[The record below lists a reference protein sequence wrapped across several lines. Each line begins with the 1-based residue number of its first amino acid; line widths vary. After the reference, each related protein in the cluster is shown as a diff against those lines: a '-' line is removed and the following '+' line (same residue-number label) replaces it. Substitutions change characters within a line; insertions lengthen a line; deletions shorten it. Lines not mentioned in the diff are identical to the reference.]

1 MWNIDQIKSQAG
13 KTVVITGGNTGIGYE
28 TAKALYLAGAKV
40 ILACRD
46 MAKAELAAWELT
58 KLNPLGQLETAFLDL
73 SSLQSVNEFSK
84 NFLGRFRRLD
94 VLINNAGIM
103 MPPAGVTSEGYELQF
118 GVNHLGHFALTGQL
132 FPLLKDTPDSR
143 VVTLTSLAYI
153 HGSLDFQSF
162 SSIGEYNT
170 TAAYAQSK
178 LANIVFSL
186 ELQRRINLTGVP
198 VSSLAAHPGIATTE
212 ITRHMNDEQF
222 KYAQA
227 RYGEFMPAVQ
237 AALSVIYAAVSP
249 RISPGGLYGPDS
261 DAGLRG
267 YPAET
272 AILEHALDES
282 QGRNLWAYSQQAT
295 GVEYL

>member
-1 MWNIDQIKSQAG
+1 MWNTDQIKSQAG
-13 KTVVITGGNTGIGYE
+13 KTVVITGANTGIGYE

-46 MAKAELAAWELT
+46 LAKAELAAWELT
-58 KLNPLGQLETAFLDL
+58 KLNSLGELETAFLDL

-84 NFLGRFRRLD
+84 NFLVRFKRLD

-103 MPPAGVTSEGYELQF
+103 TPPAGVTSEGYELQF
-118 GVNHLGHFALTGQL
+118 VVNHLGHFALTGQL
-132 FPLLKDTPDSR
+132 FPLLRDTPDLR
-143 VVTLTSLAYI
+143 VITLTSLAYI

-162 SSIGEYNT
+162 SSIGEYNA

-178 LANIVFSL
+178 LANIVFAL
-186 ELQRRINLTGVP
+186 ELQRRINLTGAP
-198 VSSLAAHPGIATTE
+198 VSSLAAHPGIAATE
-212 ITRHMNDEQF
+212 IARHMNDEEF
-222 KYAQA
+222 KHAQA

-249 RISPGGLYGPDS
+249 RISPGRLYGPDS

-282 QGRNLWAYSQQAT
+282 QGRNLWAYSQKAT